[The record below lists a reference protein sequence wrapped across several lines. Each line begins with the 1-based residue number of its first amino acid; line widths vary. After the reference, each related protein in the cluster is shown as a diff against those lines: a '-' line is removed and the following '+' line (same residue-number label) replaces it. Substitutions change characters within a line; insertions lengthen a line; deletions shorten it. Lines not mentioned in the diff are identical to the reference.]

1 MRNLRDAQPV
11 AILSAMKDS
20 PTPAPAL
27 VSSRQLVGV
36 RTPRRRTAGLACGA
50 LWLAVAAT
58 DGRADEV
65 EYTEHVLP
73 IMQKYCFE
81 CHSEQEGETRGSLAF
96 DDLEE
101 VAGFYIG
108 QFGIIRPGD
117 AENSDILKSILL
129 PRGHEDRMPPRG
141 PGLNEEEIEV
151 IQAWIDGGAVIA
163 GWRDAEGNRPEMAEG
178 DAPPATTPTPPGA
191 EPAPTPAPTPPAQ
204 PARQL
209 HKWINHE
216 GRQIEAYFNG
226 LDGEH
231 VLLELADGRQH
242 RYPLGQLSPES
253 QGKARQ
259 MGAASGD

>member
-1 MRNLRDAQPV
+1 
-11 AILSAMKDS
+11 MK
-20 PTPAPAL
+20 PRLFPACR
-27 VSSRQLVGV
+27 SSRHRHRISPAEPASGRWLASGLVG
-36 RTPRRRTAGLACGA
+36 AGLAWGA
-50 LWLAVAAT
+50 LAAS
-58 DGRADEV
+58 ADEV
-65 EYTEHVLP
+65 EYSEHVLP

-117 AENSDILKSILL
+117 AENSDMLKTILL

-141 PGLNEEEIEV
+141 PGLNDEEIGI

-178 DAPPATTPTPPGA
+178 EAPPATTPGTPA
-191 EPAPTPAPTPPAQ
+191 ADPAAPATPTPAPSPATPAE

-209 HKWINHE
+209 HQWVNHE

-231 VLLELADGRQH
+231 VLLELADGRRH
-242 RYPLGQLSPES
+242 RYPLGQLSADS
-253 QGKARQ
+253 QAKARQ
-259 MGAASGD
+259 MGATGGD